1 MSYTRL
7 TSLSRQ
13 NTIFTHSRA
22 LWTIFINKGKFDS
35 ITLLSLIS
43 SLSLLLFLLPSSSF
57 LLFHPYLHIDSIS
70 TRQQVFTSAGIS
82 QQRRYPVADSHL
94 TSGKKMARQAEVV
107 RETASRS
114 LDGSLSH
121 DLKRGY

>member
-35 ITLLSLIS
+35 ITLLPLIS

-82 QQRRYPVADSHL
+82 QQRCYPVADSQK
-94 TSGKKMARQAEVV
+94 TSEKKMARQAEVV
-107 RETASRS
+107 RETAPRS
-114 LDGSLSH
+114 LNGHSAMI
-121 DLKRGY
+121 

>member
-35 ITLLSLIS
+35 ITLLPLIS

-94 TSGKKMARQAEVV
+94 TSEKKWPDKLKLSGKQLRDPLTGHSAMI
-107 RETASRS
+107 
-114 LDGSLSH
+114 
-121 DLKRGY
+121 